1 MKNGIS
7 VSVDQM
13 VGFITDFYDN
23 TGEKC
28 PLDRGQLRIRAAQVR
43 NSIEPEIWHYKVL
56 AGVTS
61 ETSAPSQPGKMLN
74 FSNMQEPGLLIIDD
88 PKPAVWNLCGE
99 VSGQMNTSG
108 LDVLLSA
115 EEREHWNHALSDDD
129 QEDDEYFKIDIQ
141 GTMCSF
147 KRDALI
153 GLEERIR
160 DLLDPADT
168 EDDAVTA
175 EAHLTSDTW
184 APDDFAKEFPTW
196 EDLKDYKW
204 STKTPEQITIDLKK
218 AAAEWY
224 SAGSK
229 PATALRDKVWSRN
242 FALAASSWVDSQD
255 DLLARLDVD
264 LPGGDHVD
272 ALVQFSKPRFKCLGI
287 QCPERAAQDTPGQ
300 CYTCGCAMEVIK

>member
-1 MKNGIS
+1 M
-7 VSVDQM
+7 M
-13 VGFITDFYDN
+13 
-23 TGEKC
+23 
-28 PLDRGQLRIRAAQVR
+28 
-43 NSIEPEIWHYKVL
+43 
-56 AGVTS
+56 
-61 ETSAPSQPGKMLN
+61 N
-74 FSNMQEPGLLIIDD
+74 FSNVQEPGLLIIDD
-88 PKPAVWNLCGE
+88 LEPAVWNLCGE

-204 STKTPEQITIDLKK
+204 STKTPGQITIDL
-218 AAAEWY
+218 WHQ
-224 SAGSK
+224 
-229 PATALRDKVWSRN
+229 KVLTGV
-242 FALAASSWVDSQD
+242 APVA
-255 DLLARLDVD
+255 LDVV

-272 ALVQFSKPRFKCLGI
+272 ALVQFSKPRFKCLGL